1 MGFFDPLLSFP
12 KNTIF
17 LSFTTP
23 RYPFSFPILVL
34 SKILPSGSFSLMSVT
49 TIEGLVSNSENKMG
63 LDDNVKSNEDDNN
76 NINNTSRVEGSDN
89 EEGGTLSRYM
99 SESSVAATEEEEED
113 EDRKIELGPQC
124 TLKEQLEK
132 DKVWFDFFSFVFLVF
147 LSFNFLKS
155 E

>member
-1 MGFFDPLLSFP
+1 
-12 KNTIF
+12 
-17 LSFTTP
+17 
-23 RYPFSFPILVL
+23 
-34 SKILPSGSFSLMSVT
+34 MSVT

-132 DKVWFDFFSFVFLVF
+132 DKVCFDFFSFVFLVC